1 MLRNVTFI
9 PRYLSVSKEPTQN
22 EIPWYQSKIN
32 KVVLENVKH
41 LKQKK
46 NKKKKKKLRESEL
59 SANIFK

>member
-46 NKKKKKKLRESEL
+46 TKKKQKK
-59 SANIFK
+59 N